1 MIRSLYTAASGMK
14 SNQLYVDNISNNLAN
29 TSTIG
34 FKKTKIE
41 FEDLMYQTLR
51 EPGSENGDGTT
62 APVGLQVGL
71 GTRMVAASKIF
82 EQGNLEQTG
91 NPLDVAI
98 EGDGFFQV
106 RKSNGEVGFTRSG
119 AFKLSADGYLCTSQ
133 GQVVEPGVVVPSNAQ
148 DLYIDPTGRVMATLE
163 AGQLPEELG
172 QIEIARFLNPAGLRA
187 DGGNLYVPSIASG
200 EPIVGEPG
208 SDGFGELKNQF
219 LEASNVQMVE
229 EMIGMIIAQ
238 RAYEVSSKA
247 ITTSDEM
254 LQTASGLKR

>member
-14 SNQLYVDNISNNLAN
+14 GNQAYVDNISNNLAN
-29 TSTIG
+29 TSTVG
-34 FKKTKIE
+34 FKKTKVE
-41 FEDLMYQTLR
+41 FEDLMYQTMR
-51 EPGSENGDGTT
+51 EPGAENGDGTNS
-62 APVGLQVGL
+62 PVGIQVGL

-98 EGDGFFQV
+98 QGDGFFQV
-106 RKSNGEVGFTRSG
+106 RNSNGEIGYSRSG
-119 AFKLSADGYLCTSQ
+119 NFKLSAEGYLCTSQ
-133 GQVVEPGVVVPSNAQ
+133 GQIVEPGIVIPSEAQ
-148 DLYIDPTGRVMATLE
+148 DLYIDTTGRVMATLE
-163 AGQLPEELG
+163 SGQLPEELG
-172 QIEIARFLNPAGLRA
+172 QIELARFMNPAGLRA
-187 DGGNLYVPSIASG
+187 EGGNVYMPSLASG
-200 EPIVGEPG
+200 EPMVGQPG

-247 ITTSDEM
+247 ITTSDDM
-254 LQTASGLKR
+254 LQTASNLKR